1 MKYRGLTLTH
11 PTFTTYLLSGELVLL
26 DQGHSPRN
34 GHMGEINSEVSRVAD
49 VKGSSASIKAM
60 AAMRS
65 HLSESSQGSEAV

>member
-1 MKYRGLTLTH
+1 
-11 PTFTTYLLSGELVLL
+11 
-26 DQGHSPRN
+26 
-34 GHMGEINSEVSRVAD
+34 MGEINSEVSRVAD